1 MSVKVTVDVTDTS
14 GYVNTST
21 DRVVFRAKN
30 TIGAA
35 SVAGRVIST
44 APVVVELRGET
55 QEVNLEPGPHVVT
68 IRARGYD
75 DNEFHF
81 TVPDD
86 VQELTLRDLLE
97 NHFDYDPEKIAEA
110 QRYAVQAKGSADAA
124 AASEARLGLA
134 ETIVENTSSAAASA
148 ATATTEADRAKTEAD
163 RATTKADN
171 SATEAGRSKTEADRA
186 EAAATTTATD
196 TADLLDGFVT
206 QATTERLATQN
217 AAASADTYKTEAKT
231 SADAAAASATTATD
245 KASSASAYATT
256 ADNHRNAA
264 VAAQTGAE
272 DARDAASVSA
282 NSAATSAGTA
292 TDKAAQATQA
302 ANTAANDVRQSVA
315 TDADRAEDAR
325 DAAETYRDDAS
336 TARDDAQA
344 AAASAAEVVSTGVPD
359 ATTTVKGKV
368 LLAGDLSGTAEAP
381 TVPGLSTK
389 VTQSGQANRV
399 YGTGSGGTET
409 TYPLDGSAPTPNSVA
424 YRTATGALPVGV
436 PTADA
441 HAATKKYV
449 DDALAPGVV
458 KITGDQSIAGVK
470 NFATAPQI
478 GGVTVVKNDDSR
490 LTDTRTPKSHTH
502 AVADVTGLQSAL
514 DGKVSTVTDASRVY
528 GTSSAGAQTAYLL
541 GGSNAASGT
550 VPLRVTGGAINTG
563 EPTSGSH
570 ATTKAYVDS
579 AVASVSAVASAA
591 LPAAQIQVVTAMPA
605 SPVAG
610 TVYYVTGA

>member
-68 IRARGYD
+68 IRARGYE

-124 AASEARLGLA
+124 AASEARLGSA
-134 ETIVENTSSAAASA
+134 ETIVENTSAAAASA
-148 ATATTEADRAKTEAD
+148 TTATTEADRAKTEAD
-163 RATTKADN
+163 RATTEADN
-171 SATEAGRSKTEADRA
+171 SATEADRSKTEADRA
-186 EAAATTTATD
+186 EAAATATAAD
-196 TADLLDGFVT
+196 TADLLEGFVT
-206 QATTERLATQN
+206 QAATERIAAQN
-217 AAASADTYKTEAKT
+217 AAASADTYKTEAKA
-231 SADAAAASATTATD
+231 SEDAAAASATTATE
-245 KASSASAYATT
+245 KASEASASATT

-264 VAAQTGAE
+264 VAAQNGAE
-272 DARDAASVSA
+272 DARDAASASA

-302 ANTAANDVRQSVA
+302 ADTAADDVRQSVA
-315 TDADRAEDAR
+315 DDAVRAEGAR
-325 DAAETYRDDAS
+325 DAAEAHRDDAR

-368 LLAGDLSGTAEAP
+368 LLAGDLSGTADAP

-389 VTQSGQANRV
+389 VVQSGQVNKI
-399 YGTGSGGTET
+399 YGTGQSGAET
-409 TYPLDGSAPTPNSVA
+409 TYPLGGSSPTANSIA
-424 YRTATGALPVGV
+424 YRQAGGVLHVGT
-436 PTADA
+436 PTADT

-458 KITGDQSIAGVK
+458 KTTGDQSISGVK
-470 NFATAPQI
+470 NFATTPQV
-478 GGVTVVKNDDSR
+478 GGVSVVKNDDSR
-490 LTDTRTPKSHTH
+490 LTDTRDPKTHTH
-502 AVADVTGLQSAL
+502 TILQVDGLQPAL
-514 DGKVSTVTDASRVY
+514 EGKAATTAMNARPALFS
-528 GTSSAGAQTAYLL
+528 GAGAAPSTIAGAVVGDWWLNTTTMEL
-541 GGSNAASGT
+541 SKI
-550 VPLRVTGGAINTG
+550 TG
-563 EPTSGSH
+563 
-570 ATTKAYVDS
+570 V
-579 AVASVSAVASAA
+579 
-591 LPAAQIQVVTAMPA
+591 
-605 SPVAG
+605 
-610 TVYYVTGA
+610 

>member
-55 QEVNLEPGPHVVT
+55 QEVHLEPGPHVVT
-68 IRARGYD
+68 IRARGYE

-97 NHFDYDPEKIAEA
+97 NHFDYNPEKIAEA

-124 AASEARLGLA
+124 AASEARLGSA
-134 ETIVENTSSAAASA
+134 ETIVENTNAAAASA
-148 ATATTEADRAKTEAD
+148 TTATTEADRAKTEAD
-163 RATTKADN
+163 RATTEADN
-171 SATEAGRSKTEADRA
+171 SATEADRSKTEADRA

-196 TADLLDGFVT
+196 TADLLEGFVA
-206 QATTERLATQN
+206 QATTERIAAQN
-217 AAASADTYKTEAKT
+217 AAASADTHKNDAKT
-231 SADAAAASATTATD
+231 SADAAAASATTATE
-245 KASSASAYATT
+245 KASEASASATT

-272 DARDAASVSA
+272 DARDAASASA

-302 ANTAANDVRQSVA
+302 ANTAADDVRQSVA
-315 TDADRAEDAR
+315 DDAVRAEAAR
-325 DAAETYRDDAS
+325 DAAETHRDDAR

-344 AAASAAEVVSTGVPD
+344 AAASAAEVVSTGVPN

-368 LLAGDLSGTAEAP
+368 LLAGDLSGTADAP

-389 VTQSGQANRV
+389 VASSGQVNKI
-399 YGTGSGGTET
+399 YGTSQNGSDI
-409 TYPLDGSAPTPNSVA
+409 TYPLGGSTPQSNSIA
-424 YRTATGALPVGV
+424 YRLTGGTLAVGT
-436 PTADA
+436 PTADT

-449 DDALAPGVV
+449 DDALSPGVV
-458 KITGDQSIAGVK
+458 KTDGDQSISGVK
-470 NFATAPQI
+470 NFATTPQV
-478 GGVTVVKNDDSR
+478 GGVSVVKNDDSR
-490 LTDTRTPKSHTH
+490 LTDTRTPKAHTH
-502 AVADVTGLQSAL
+502 SVEEVLFP
-514 DGKVSTVTDASRVY
+514 STDE
-528 GTSSAGAQTAYLL
+528 L
-541 GGSNAASGT
+541 GET
-550 VPLRVTGGAINTG
+550 VQVPLAAIIT
-563 EPTSGSH
+563 
-570 ATTKAYVDS
+570 
-579 AVASVSAVASAA
+579 
-591 LPAAQIQVVTAMPA
+591 QIFGTIRTIEVVTTMPPE
-605 SPVAG
+605 PVSS
-610 TVYYVTGA
+610 TIYLVTGA

>member
-68 IRARGYD
+68 IRARGYE

-124 AASEARLGLA
+124 AASEARLGSA
-134 ETIVENTSSAAASA
+134 ETIVENTSAAAASA
-148 ATATTEADRAKTEAD
+148 ATAATEADRAKTEAD
-163 RATTKADN
+163 LATTEADN
-171 SATEAGRSKTEADRA
+171 SATEADRSKTEADRA
-186 EAAATTTATD
+186 EAAATATAAD
-196 TADLLDGFVT
+196 TADLLEGFVT
-206 QATTERLATQN
+206 QATTERIAAQN
-217 AAASADTYKTEAKT
+217 ASASADTYKTEAKA
-231 SADAAAASATTATD
+231 SEDAAAASATTATE
-245 KASSASAYATT
+245 KASEASASATT

-272 DARDAASVSA
+272 DARDAASASA

-302 ANTAANDVRQSVA
+302 ADTAADDVRQSVA
-315 TDADRAEDAR
+315 DDAVRAEGAR
-325 DAAETYRDDAS
+325 DAAEAHRDDAR

-359 ATTTVKGKV
+359 ATATVKGKV
-368 LLAGDLSGTAEAP
+368 LLAGDLSGTADAP

-389 VTQSGQANRV
+389 VASSTQANKI
-399 YGTGSGGTET
+399 YGTGQNGADT
-409 TYPLDGSAPTPNSVA
+409 TYPLGGSTAQSNSIA
-424 YRTATGALPVGV
+424 YRQTGGVLHVGT
-436 PTADA
+436 PTADT

-458 KITGDQSIAGVK
+458 KTTGDQSISGTK
-470 NFATAPQI
+470 NFATAPQV
-478 GGVTVVKNDDSR
+478 GGVSVVKNDDSR
-490 LTDTRTPKSHTH
+490 LTDTRTPKTHTH
-502 AVADVTGLQSAL
+502 TVSQVDGLQSAL
-514 DGKVSTVTDASRVY
+514 EGKADTTAMNARPALFS
-528 GTSSAGAQTAYLL
+528 GAGAAPSTIAGAVVGDWWLNTTTMEL
-541 GGSNAASGT
+541 SKI
-550 VPLRVTGGAINTG
+550 TG
-563 EPTSGSH
+563 
-570 ATTKAYVDS
+570 V
-579 AVASVSAVASAA
+579 
-591 LPAAQIQVVTAMPA
+591 
-605 SPVAG
+605 
-610 TVYYVTGA
+610 

>member
-68 IRARGYD
+68 IRARGYE

-124 AASEARLGLA
+124 AASEARLGSA
-134 ETIVENTSSAAASA
+134 ETIVENTSAAAASA
-148 ATATTEADRAKTEAD
+148 ATATTEADHAKTEAD
-163 RATTKADN
+163 RATTEADN
-171 SATEAGRSKTEADRA
+171 SATEADRSKTEADRA

-196 TADLLDGFVT
+196 TADLLEGFVT
-206 QATTERLATQN
+206 QATTERIAAQN
-217 AAASADTYKTEAKT
+217 ASASADTYKTDAKA
-231 SADAAAASATTATD
+231 SEDAAAASATTATE
-245 KASSASAYATT
+245 KASAASASATT
-256 ADNHRNAA
+256 ADGHRNAA

-272 DARDAASVSA
+272 NARDAASVSA
-282 NSAATSAGTA
+282 NSAAASAGTA

-302 ANTAANDVRQSVA
+302 ANTAANDVKQSVA
-315 TDADRAEDAR
+315 ADADRAENAR
-325 DAAETYRDDAS
+325 DAAETHRDDAR
-336 TARDDAQA
+336 TARDEAQA
-344 AAASAAEVVSTGVPD
+344 AAASASEVVATGVPD
-359 ATTTVKGKV
+359 ATATIKGKV
-368 LLAGDLSGTAEAP
+368 MLSGDLGGTAEAP

-389 VTQSGQANRV
+389 VTKSGQSNRV
-399 YGTGSGGTET
+399 YGTGTGGTET
-409 TYPLDGSAPTPNSVA
+409 NYPLDGSAPTPNSVA
-424 YRTATGALPVGV
+424 YRTTTGAMHVGA
-436 PTADA
+436 PTDNA

-458 KITGDQSIAGVK
+458 KTTGDQSISGVK
-470 NFATAPQI
+470 NFATAPQV
-478 GGVTVVKNDDSR
+478 GGVSVVKNDDAR
-490 LTDTRTPKSHTH
+490 LTDTRDPKTHTH
-502 AVADVTGLQSAL
+502 TVSQVDGLQAEL
-514 DGKVSTVTDASRVY
+514 DGKATKTAMNARPALFS
-528 GTSSAGAQTAYLL
+528 GAGAAPSTIAGAVVGDWWLNTTTMEL
-541 GGSNAASGT
+541 SKI
-550 VPLRVTGGAINTG
+550 TG
-563 EPTSGSH
+563 
-570 ATTKAYVDS
+570 V
-579 AVASVSAVASAA
+579 
-591 LPAAQIQVVTAMPA
+591 
-605 SPVAG
+605 
-610 TVYYVTGA
+610 

>member
-68 IRARGYD
+68 IRARGYE

-124 AASEARLGLA
+124 AASETRLGSA
-134 ETIVENTSSAAASA
+134 ETIVKNTNAAAASA

-163 RATTKADN
+163 RSTTEADR
-171 SATEAGRSKTEADRA
+171 SATEANRSKTEADRA
-186 EAAATTTATD
+186 EAAATATATD
-196 TADLLDGFVT
+196 TADLLEGFVT
-206 QATTERLATQN
+206 QATTERIAAQN
-217 AAASADTYKTEAKT
+217 AAASADTYKTEAKA
-231 SADAAAASATTATD
+231 SADAAAASATTATK
-245 KASSASAYATT
+245 KASEASASATT

-264 VAAQTGAE
+264 VAARTGAE
-272 DARDAASVSA
+272 DARDAASASA

-302 ANTAANDVRQSVA
+302 ANTAANDVKQSVA
-315 TDADRAEDAR
+315 TDAVRAEGAR
-325 DAAETYRDDAS
+325 DAAETHRDDAR

-344 AAASAAEVVSTGVPD
+344 AAASAAEVVSTGIPD

-368 LLAGDLSGTAEAP
+368 LLAGDLSGTADAP

-389 VTQSGQANRV
+389 VAQSGQANRV

-424 YRTATGALPVGV
+424 YRTATGALPVGT
-436 PTADA
+436 PTANT

-458 KITGDQSIAGVK
+458 KTTGDQSISGIK
-470 NFATAPQI
+470 NFATAPQV
-478 GGVTVVKNDDSR
+478 GGVSVVKNDDSR
-490 LTDTRTPKSHTH
+490 LTDTRTPKTHTH
-502 AVADVTGLQSAL
+502 TVSQVDGLQVAL
-514 DGKVSTVTDASRVY
+514 DDKATTTAMNARPALFSG
-528 GTSSAGAQTAYLL
+528 AGAAPSTIA
-541 GGSNAASGT
+541 
-550 VPLRVTGGAINTG
+550 GAVVGDWWLNT
-563 EPTSGSH
+563 
-570 ATTKAYVDS
+570 TTMELSRIMGV
-579 AVASVSAVASAA
+579 
-591 LPAAQIQVVTAMPA
+591 
-605 SPVAG
+605 
-610 TVYYVTGA
+610 